1 VTRTIQTAVGIL
13 LLAAGAVLV
22 LGLSDAELWWDG
34 RPLGIVLVAVG
45 GLRVADAL
53 RERRSEKRS

>member
-1 VTRTIQTAVGIL
+1 MTRTIQTAVGIL
-13 LLAAGAVLV
+13 LLAAGVVLA

-45 GLRVADAL
+45 ALRVADAL
-53 RERRSEKRS
+53 RKRRTGAQA